1 MGTGSWAGG
10 EGRWRRSRAPALR
23 RGRRLSGRSLRRSRA
38 VTAETFCLLTSKVV
52 PTASAA
58 FEAAPRNTLPP
69 GGPRPPPAAGLGARP
84 EHLLL
89 PRGSAR
95 PRGGSPSVHKGVLFS
110 GQVSLAPDGDSQA
123 TDMGTEFTA
132 RKPTLQ
138 GKRGA
143 AQRINSLFETARRG
157 KKSNFPLSL
166 EVRLDPDNAHLFPR
180 ANHIE
185 AVTKAG
191 KTPLRGTRGPFWV
204 IHGTHTP
211 ARPPHTRAC
220 PKLVFRFEILVH
232 SGRKCLESA

>member
-1 MGTGSWAGG
+1 M
-10 EGRWRRSRAPALR
+10 
-23 RGRRLSGRSLRRSRA
+23 
-38 VTAETFCLLTSKVV
+38 LTSKAV

-69 GGPRPPPAAGLGARP
+69 GGPRPPPAAGAGARLKR
-84 EHLLL
+84 LLL

-110 GQVSLAPDGDSQA
+110 GQVSLAPDGDSR
-123 TDMGTEFTA
+123 TTEMGPEFTA

-138 GKRGA
+138 GKGGA
-143 AQRINSLFETARRG
+143 AQRINSLFETASRR

-166 EVRLDPDNAHLFPR
+166 EVRLDPGNAHLFAQ

-191 KTPLRGTRGPFWV
+191 KTPLGGTREPFWV
-204 IHGTHTP
+204 IHGTHTHP
-211 ARPPHTRAC
+211 PPHQSLSQT
-220 PKLVFRFEILVH
+220 
-232 SGRKCLESA
+232 CL